1 MYFKIRQRAPPYY
14 CVQSHTSDLLHSL
27 PFSLLG
33 LGLLA
38 DHIGH
43 LQLFVLAHLGRLGAA
58 ELKVL
63 GDLLSDGRLLADS
76 LHLLLALH
84 VVAVGVGLG
93 LCCPPVVEMSV
104 VRQSWLGEIKQNSEK
119 SAVTTFLTVFAH
131 FDLLTVG
138 VLVPGDLH
146 EGLCL
151 GHALLLHLVP
161 AEVLGDGL
169 QHPGALDVG
178 VVGVAAVIKVPVTG
192 RDVSL
197 TSFTEALNI
206 C

>member
-1 MYFKIRQRAPPYY
+1 MFNLTT
-14 CVQSHTSDLLHSL
+14 SHLLHSL
-27 PFSLLG
+27 PSSLLG

-38 DHIGH
+38 DHIRH
-43 LQLFVLAHLGRLGAA
+43 LQFFVLAHLGRLRAA

-63 GDLLSDGRLLADS
+63 GDLLSDGRLLTDS

-104 VRQSWLGEIKQNSEK
+104 VRQSWEGEIKENSEQ

-146 EGLCL
+146 EGLGL

-178 VVGVAAVIKVPVTG
+178 VGVAVIEVAVTG
-192 RDVSL
+192 RDFSL
-197 TSFTEALNI
+197 TSFTES
-206 C
+206 